1 MTYYPLI
8 IVFVFA
14 ILNWIAVEKKWRTVH
29 YITKPV
35 TMLAILFWVW
45 QSVGLGGSMIWFTLG
60 VVFCL
65 AGDIFLML
73 PWDMFIFGLLAF
85 LLGHIC
91 YVIGLNNMAPYIN
104 FYGIILIVIL
114 GLFIWWI
121 YKKISAGLT
130 MKGKTSLKVPV
141 LVYSLVISLMVY
153 SALMTWTRP
162 DWPTAAAL
170 FASLGAM
177 LFYVSDTMLALDR
190 FVNPLSH
197 ARLKVMTTYHLGQI
211 GIILG
216 AMLQLLRK

>member
-1 MTYYPLI
+1 MAYYPLI

>member
-1 MTYYPLI
+1 
-8 IVFVFA
+8 
-14 ILNWIAVEKKWRTVH
+14 
-29 YITKPV
+29 
-35 TMLAILFWVW
+35 
-45 QSVGLGGSMIWFTLG
+45 
-60 VVFCL
+60 
-65 AGDIFLML
+65 
-73 PWDMFIFGLLAF
+73 
-85 LLGHIC
+85 
-91 YVIGLNNMAPYIN
+91 MAPYIN

>member
-14 ILNWIAVEKKWRTVH
+14 ILNWIAVEKKWRTVE